1 MAILGL
7 YYSPR
12 VVTTKRFSGTF
23 ELSKRFSGTFELSP
37 RGYYPETI
45 CPRTILELYSLKVR
59 EHVVWVG
66 TDTRAEPCIRGPWKS
81 VAWMLCQLRVPEP

>member
-1 MAILGL
+1 MAILEL

-23 ELSKRFSGTFELSP
+23 ELSLSDFLALLSS